1 MKISE
6 IIKLSNEKLKNIEYV
21 DPTREAIEIISHV
34 LLVNENEIL
43 LSNDLEINDNDLDE
57 IKDLIELRSSGEP
70 LQYVLNRA
78 YFYNRKFYIDNRA
91 LIPRYDTEHILY
103 RTLEV
108 SKDFKNP
115 DILEV
120 GAGSGAISITLNL
133 ELENA
138 RIDACDISNDALEVC
153 NINQELHNSDVNF
166 FYSDLFGNVVK
177 KYDIIISN
185 PPYIKKSDLSL
196 IPKETL
202 KEPLNALDGGEDGL
216 DFYKEITKESIDY
229 LKDGGYL
236 IYEIGFDEVY
246 DVYEIMNKYGFKNIN
261 IDKDFQNLDRV
272 IYGKKG

>member
-6 IIKLSNEKLKNIEYV
+6 IIKLSNEKLNNIEYV

-34 LLVNENEIL
+34 LLADENEIL

-91 LIPRYDTEHILY
+91 LIPRYDTEHLLY
-103 RTLEV
+103 RTLEI
-108 SKDFKNP
+108 SNDFKNP
-115 DILEV
+115 YILEV
-120 GAGSGAISITLNL
+120 GAGSGAISISLDL

-236 IYEIGFDEVY
+236 IYEIGFDEAY